1 MTEVSASPV
10 LDFLAAAP
18 AVAPA
23 AEELL
28 LPMGSVRGRS
38 SENGDE
44 GDELQEQCAGKKT
57 MAVEWDGLFTPPLLF
72 ISPLEIYVG
81 S

>member
-1 MTEVSASPV
+1 
-10 LDFLAAAP
+10 LAAAP
-18 AVAPA
+18 AAAPA

-28 LPMGSVRGRS
+28 LPMGSVRSRS

-44 GDELQEQCAGKKT
+44 GEELQEQCAGKKT
-57 MAVEWDGLFTPPLLF
+57 MVVEWDGLFTLPLLF

>member
-1 MTEVSASPV
+1 
-10 LDFLAAAP
+10 LAAAP
-18 AVAPA
+18 AAAPA

-28 LPMGSVRGRS
+28 LPMGSARGRS

-44 GDELQEQCAGKKT
+44 EEELQEQCAGKKT
-57 MAVEWDGLFTPPLLF
+57 MAAEWDALFTPPLLF
-72 ISPLEIYVG
+72 ISPLEIYFR